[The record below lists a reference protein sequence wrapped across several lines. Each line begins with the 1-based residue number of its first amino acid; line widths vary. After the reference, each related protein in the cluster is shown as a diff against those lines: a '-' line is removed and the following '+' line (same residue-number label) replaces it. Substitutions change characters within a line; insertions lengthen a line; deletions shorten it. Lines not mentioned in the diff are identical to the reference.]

1 MKRFSHYLLCAL
13 FFISC
18 SSQKFLP
25 SAQKTET
32 TPLKLWA
39 EVETLAKKVSPDA
52 ALVGVLSSDTWP
64 DGLVIWTND
73 EIDKSYVAP
82 TGTAPRWDF
91 YFAKSTK
98 SILPK
103 PGRDDLFIVNQ
114 ADLFGFRYIAAS
126 SNDGKGGYIK
136 LEPKQFA
143 TEFNIPSNQAISM
156 PKLDADQALKIAQ
169 QNIAE
174 RFISLK
180 MGNPLKPE
188 RLAIAQVAHALQQD
202 PVIGPLWEFAAVF
215 EDSFGGKKGALLY
228 VNGTDGSIP
237 PWEMNPFDIKVEMK
251 RETISRKQVRVYEL
265 RTRDFS
271 KTKEL
276 LAEWITR
283 AEEAK
288 EYERLMQPAP
298 AVAAP

>member
-1 MKRFSHYLLCAL
+1 M
-13 FFISC
+13 
-18 SSQKFLP
+18 
-25 SAQKTET
+25 
-32 TPLKLWA
+32 
-39 EVETLAKKVSPDA
+39 
-52 ALVGVLSSDTWP
+52 
-64 DGLVIWTND
+64 
-73 EIDKSYVAP
+73 
-82 TGTAPRWDF
+82 
-91 YFAKSTK
+91 
-98 SILPK
+98 
-103 PGRDDLFIVNQ
+103 VNQ
-114 ADLFGFRYIAAS
+114 ADLFGFRYIAAE
-126 SNDGKGGYIK
+126 SNEGKGGYVK
-136 LEPKQFA
+136 LESKQFA
-143 TEFNIPSNQAISM
+143 SEFNIPSNQAVQQ

-237 PWEMNPFDIKVEMK
+237 PWEINPFDIKVEMK
-251 RETISRKQVRVYEL
+251 RETINRKQVRVYEL

-288 EYERLMQPAP
+288 EYERLMAKP
-298 AVAAP
+298 